1 MEPWTHRRHRVE
13 FGEGVEW
20 EGLSALANR
29 HLAKILLVLLVV
41 LVGMFGYLNFKIGNL
56 EEPIDRHHSH
66 QHSHQCNVYDAGLDL
81 GPKAYCD

>member
-41 LVGMFGYLNFKIGNL
+41 LVGMFGYLNFKIG
-56 EEPIDRHHSH
+56 EVE
-66 QHSHQCNVYDAGLDL
+66 DL
-81 GPKAYCD
+81 QDHTHVCKVDDPFSPFPRVFCP